1 MGSKSKASK
10 DGADIL
16 KFLRGGKPMPE
27 SFLRR
32 RMADAKRTLEASFKE
47 KYAIDKQY
55 AKYWN
60 QIYKPSKPDN
70 HDPQTA
76 QGLDGILSVH
86 KKLAKQKLLAPRVLG
101 GFGGIIPGRF
111 GATITP
117 PFDYAYSLAFLDSG
131 SPTLTGSANKT
142 TGQSSGS
149 AISNST
155 APSAGSIYTE
165 IGIYLHPMFGP
176 AVLSVSA
183 HPAFSIEWWTNSLN
197 TNSPVRAFGA
207 GALGVYAQTG
217 EIGPTTGVD
226 AVFDSWDE
234 QATQT
239 VLFDFGSNPHIPVSA
254 QVQVDPSFECAIFV
268 ATTTHVEA
276 IGWPGSLAGSM
287 MTVTLPSIT
296 FELEMIEVL
305 EP

>member
-1 MGSKSKASK
+1 MGTKSKSAKG
-10 DGADIL
+10 GAEIL

-32 RMADAKRTLEASFKE
+32 RMADAKRTVAAGFKE

-55 AKYWN
+55 AKHWK
-60 QIYKPSKPDN
+60 QIYKPSKPDVK
-70 HDPQTA
+70 DPQIA
-76 QGLDGILSVH
+76 QGLDGILSIH
-86 KKLAKQKLLAPRVLG
+86 KKLAKQKLLAPIIPGELG
-101 GFGGIIPGRF
+101 GIFPGRF
-111 GATITP
+111 GATIP
-117 PFDYAYSLAFLDSG
+117 APFDYAYSIAFPDSG
-131 SPTLTGSANKT
+131 NPTLTGSANKT
-142 TGQSSGS
+142 TGQSSAS
-149 AISNST
+149 AITDSA
-155 APSAGSIYTE
+155 APSAGSVYTE

-183 HPAFSIEWWTNSLN
+183 HPAFSIEWWINSLN

-217 EIGPTTGVD
+217 EIGPTTGTD
-226 AVFDSWDE
+226 AVFDTWDE
-234 QATQT
+234 QETQT

-254 QVQVDPSFECAIFV
+254 QVNVDTSFECAIFV
-268 ATTTHVEA
+268 ATTTHVEGV
-276 IGWPGSLAGSM
+276 GWPGSLAGSI

-296 FELEMIEVL
+296 FELDRIQVL

>member
-1 MGSKSKASK
+1 MGSKSSSANQ
-10 DGADIL
+10 GAEFL
-16 KFLRGGKPMPE
+16 KVLRGGKPVPDA
-27 SFLRR
+27 FIRR
-32 RMADAKRTLEASFKE
+32 RMADAKRTVEASFKE

-55 AKYWN
+55 AKFWN
-60 QIYKPSKPDN
+60 QIYKPSKPVN
-70 HDPQTA
+70 NDPQTA
-76 QGLDGILSVH
+76 QGLDGILSLH
-86 KKLAKQKLLAPRVLG
+86 KKLAKQKLLAPKILG
-101 GFGGIIPGRF
+101 DVGGIFPGRF

-131 SPTLTGSANKT
+131 SPTLTGSASKT
-142 TGQSSGS
+142 TGQSSAS

-155 APSAGSIYTE
+155 SPSAGSVYTE

-176 AVLSVSA
+176 ARLTVSA

-197 TNSPVRAFGA
+197 TTSPVRAFGS

-226 AVFDSWDE
+226 AIFDCWDE

-254 QVQVDPSFECAIFV
+254 QVQVDPSLECAIFV
-268 ATTTHVEA
+268 STTTHVEA
-276 IGWPGSLAGSM
+276 IGWPGSLAGSI

-296 FELEMIEVL
+296 FELDMIQVL